1 MLHMQGLPPLPP
13 LVRSN
18 SPSRGVVAVRWSQS
32 VDESSAE
39 PTSYFVIEVVL
50 MYGKIYTVEVPCC
63 RPLDSMEEGNQE
75 AQDEE
80 VDSLQYIYEE
90 GQFKGDLK

>member
-1 MLHMQGLPPLPP
+1 
-13 LVRSN
+13 
-18 SPSRGVVAVRWSQS
+18 
-32 VDESSAE
+32 
-39 PTSYFVIEVVL
+39 
-50 MYGKIYTVEVPCC
+50 
-63 RPLDSMEEGNQE
+63 MEEGNQE